1 MFFYFCVVY
10 LYCSCVAIDATIKN
24 PYCLTKLLK
33 AMVTNDKSNKSNQVA
48 NVTNQDNGNTIMI
61 GGIAIA
67 PRAIES
73 NPLARKE
80 RAQKQGVIWAIG
92 EILKAH
98 ASTGIT
104 KARILEYLA
113 AMHPERKIESLAQT
127 VTVQV
132 PSRLSS
138 DRGFVIESKD
148 LPDGQRLY
156 FYRGLKEEEDKK

>member
-1 MFFYFCVVY
+1 MATTDNKTTNVV
-10 LYCSCVAIDATIKN
+10 DN
-24 PYCLTKLLK
+24 NQ
-33 AMVTNDKSNKSNQVA
+33 TNETA
-48 NVTNQDNGNTIMI
+48 NVIMI

-67 PRAIES
+67 PKAIEC

-104 KARILEYLA
+104 KARILEYIA
-113 AMHPERKIESLAQT
+113 AMYPDRKVESLAQT
-127 VTVQV
+127 ITVQV
-132 PSRLSS
+132 PSRLTS
-138 DRGFVIESKD
+138 DRNFVIESKD

-156 FYRGLKEEEDKK
+156 FYRGLKNEEAKK

>member
-1 MFFYFCVVY
+1 M
-10 LYCSCVAIDATIKN
+10 AT
-24 PYCLTKLLK
+24 
-33 AMVTNDKSNKSNQVA
+33 TNDKATNVA
-48 NVTNQDNGNTIMI
+48 NSNDGTIMI

-80 RAQKQGVIWAIG
+80 RQAKQGVIWAIG

-98 ASTGIT
+98 ANTGIT

-138 DRGFVIESKD
+138 DRGFIIEAKD
-148 LPDGQRLY
+148 QPDGQRLY
-156 FYRGLKEEEDKK
+156 FYRGVKSEEAKTEEAKK

>member
-1 MFFYFCVVY
+1 M
-10 LYCSCVAIDATIKN
+10 AT
-24 PYCLTKLLK
+24 
-33 AMVTNDKSNKSNQVA
+33 TNDKTTKVVNNNQ
-48 NVTNQDNGNTIMI
+48 TNETADVIMI

-67 PRAIES
+67 PKAIES

-80 RAQKQGVIWAIG
+80 RQQKQGVIWAIG

-98 ASTGIT
+98 AETGIT

-127 VTVQV
+127 ITVQV
-132 PSRLSS
+132 PSRLTS

-148 LPDGQRLY
+148 QPDGQRLY
-156 FYRGLKEEEDKK
+156 FYRGLKEEEDKNK

>member
-1 MFFYFCVVY
+1 M
-10 LYCSCVAIDATIKN
+10 AT
-24 PYCLTKLLK
+24 
-33 AMVTNDKSNKSNQVA
+33 TNSNNNK
-48 NVTNQDNGNTIMI
+48 DNAGTIMI

-113 AMHPERKIESLAQT
+113 AMHPERKIDSLAQT
-127 VTVQV
+127 ITVQV
-132 PSRLSS
+132 PSRLAS
-138 DRGFVIESKD
+138 DRGFIIEAKD
-148 LPDGQRLY
+148 QPDGQRLY
-156 FYRGLKEEEDKK
+156 FYRGLKNEEAKK

>member
-1 MFFYFCVVY
+1 
-10 LYCSCVAIDATIKN
+10 
-24 PYCLTKLLK
+24 
-33 AMVTNDKSNKSNQVA
+33 MVTNDKSNKSNQVA
-48 NVTNQDNGNTIMI
+48 NVTDGTIMI

-80 RAQKQGVIWAIG
+80 RQAKQGVIWAIG

-113 AMHPERKIESLAQT
+113 AMYPDRKVASLAQT
-127 VTVQV
+127 ITVQV
-132 PSRLSS
+132 PSRLTS
-138 DRGFVIESKD
+138 DRNFVIESKD
-148 LPDGQRLY
+148 QPDGQRLY
-156 FYRGLKEEEDKK
+156 FYRGVKGEEDKK

>member
-1 MFFYFCVVY
+1 M
-10 LYCSCVAIDATIKN
+10 ATN
-24 PYCLTKLLK
+24 
-33 AMVTNDKSNKSNQVA
+33 NSNNSNQVA
-48 NVTNQDNGNTIMI
+48 NVTNKDSKDVIMI

-80 RAQKQGVIWAIG
+80 RSQKQGVIWAIG

-113 AMHPERKIESLAQT
+113 AMHPERKIDSLAQT
-127 VTVQV
+127 ITVQV
-132 PSRLSS
+132 PSRLTS
-138 DRGFVIESKD
+138 DRGFIIESKD
-148 LPDGQRLY
+148 QPDGQRLY
-156 FYRGLKEEEDKK
+156 FYRGLKEEEAKK

>member
-1 MFFYFCVVY
+1 M
-10 LYCSCVAIDATIKN
+10 AT
-24 PYCLTKLLK
+24 
-33 AMVTNDKSNKSNQVA
+33 TNDKTTNVVNNNK
-48 NVTNQDNGNTIMI
+48 DNAGTIII

-67 PRAIES
+67 PKAIES

-98 ASTGIT
+98 ATTGIT

-127 VTVQV
+127 ITVQV

-138 DRGFVIESKD
+138 DRGFIIEAKD
-148 LPDGQRLY
+148 QPDGQRLY
-156 FYRGLKEEEDKK
+156 FYTVVKNEEAKK